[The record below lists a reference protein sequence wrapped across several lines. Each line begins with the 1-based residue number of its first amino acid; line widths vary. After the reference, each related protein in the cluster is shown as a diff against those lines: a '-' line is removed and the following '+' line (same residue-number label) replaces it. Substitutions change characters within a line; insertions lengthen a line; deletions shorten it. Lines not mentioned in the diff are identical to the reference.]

1 MLDRT
6 VNYSYS
12 LNDFEDDEKAAILE
26 AKQEAVK
33 NFSNQDTITELGTG
47 SGGKTIV
54 YKAGD
59 NAVKLFCGITKKCG
73 NENLDDEMTALHK
86 MASTRFDIG
95 MNFSVNWGTLLH

>member
-33 NFSNQDTITELGTG
+33 NFPIRIRSQ
-47 SGGKTIV
+47 
-54 YKAGD
+54 
-59 NAVKLFCGITKKCG
+59 
-73 NENLDDEMTALHK
+73 NLEPDPAEKQSYIKQAIMQ
-86 MASTRFDIG
+86 
-95 MNFSVNWGTLLH
+95 